1 MADPL
6 TDARLLLERHFGY
19 SEFRAP
25 QERVV
30 QSVLGGRDTLAVLPT
45 GAGKSVCFQVPALT
59 LPGATV
65 VISPLI
71 ALMQDQVAGA
81 QRRGIAAE
89 SLHSLQSPRHQ
100 AAILERLG
108 RGEVKLLY
116 VAPERCRRLG
126 KVLSEGGV
134 AVSLLA
140 VDEAHCISEWG
151 HDFRPAYRAL
161 GGFRSRVG
169 WPPAVALTG
178 TATPTVRSDIAR
190 ALGLGRRG
198 GYDMHLVSFD
208 RRNLWFGVT
217 RVENER
223 DRLRRLLE
231 LLSRRDG
238 LAIVY
243 AATRNLS
250 EEVARVLVES
260 GYRAAAYHAGLT
272 KLERRDVLD
281 RFLGDGLD
289 VVAATSAFG
298 LGIDKPNVRLVV
310 HWTLPPSPESYYQEA
325 GRAGRDRAP
334 ARCILLYR
342 PGDGELPR
350 RELEVTFPP
359 EKTVERAWRD
369 PGFAATLPR
378 SVQTAI
384 GRLRS
389 ELRPS
394 WRKVDWSGVRRR
406 HREALDRIR
415 TVERYAA
422 EGRCR
427 RAALLEYF
435 GQKLPRCAGCDVC
448 DGRGRR

>member
-1 MADPL
+1 MPLADPL
-6 TDARLLLERHFGY
+6 TDARRLLERHFGY
-19 SEFRAP
+19 DEFRAP

-30 QSVLGGRDTLAVLPT
+30 QSVLAGRDTLAVLPT

-71 ALMQDQVAGA
+71 ALMQDQVEGA

-89 SLHSLQSPRHQ
+89 SLHSLQSPRDQ
-100 AAILERLG
+100 RAILERLG

-126 KVLSEGGV
+126 RVLSEGGIP
-134 AVSLLA
+134 VSLLA

-151 HDFRPAYRAL
+151 HDFRPAYRSL

-178 TATPTVRSDIAR
+178 TATPAVRSDIAK

-198 GYDMHLVSFD
+198 GYDLHLVSFD

-217 RVENER
+217 AVENER
-223 DRLRRLLE
+223 ERLRRLLE
-231 LLSRRDG
+231 LVGQREG
-238 LAIVY
+238 LVIVY

-250 EEVARVLVES
+250 EEVARVLAES
-260 GYRAAAYHAGLT
+260 GHRAAAYHAGLT
-272 KLERRDVLD
+272 KPERREVLD
-281 RFLGDGLD
+281 RFLGDELD

-298 LGIDKPNVRLVV
+298 LGIDKSNVRLVV
-310 HWTLPPSPESYYQEA
+310 HWTMPPSPEAYYQEA

-342 PGDGELPR
+342 PGDGDLPR
-350 RELEVTFPP
+350 RELDVTFPA
-359 EKTVERAWRD
+359 ERTVERAWRE
-369 PGFAATLPR
+369 PAFAATLPK
-378 SVQTAI
+378 SVQAAVD
-384 GRLRS
+384 RLRS

-394 WRKVDWSGVRRR
+394 WRRVDWSAVRRR
-406 HREALDRIR
+406 RREALDRIR

-422 EGRCR
+422 GGRCR
-427 RAALLEYF
+427 RAELLAYF

-448 DGRGRR
+448 DRG